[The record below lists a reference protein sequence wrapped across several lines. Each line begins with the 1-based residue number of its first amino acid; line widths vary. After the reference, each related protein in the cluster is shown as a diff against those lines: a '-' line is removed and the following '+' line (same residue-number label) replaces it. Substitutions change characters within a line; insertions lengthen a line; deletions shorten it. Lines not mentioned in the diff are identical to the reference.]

1 MNRRRTSARQ
11 LAWRTVA
18 AWTAGAVRHKG
29 NIPPRLLWVLL
40 AVGAVPLASV
50 LLRVAALPG
59 MLGSGMA
66 GAFEPIRA
74 LGSSLNEFLSL
85 TSVPPESRDRI
96 LYLLYLPFSALVIAI
111 VRLTLGIRI
120 LGFRSILIAVGF
132 QQSGIVPS
140 LILIGVVTG
149 SIALLRPHLK
159 RARLPR
165 YARISVILGVVVI
178 LMVSALLLGPWLRLD
193 MFWNV
198 AFFPVLVL
206 GLLAEG
212 IARTLD
218 KQNLLSAAWRAVTTV
233 FVGLG
238 LALLFELDAV
248 REILLQFPELVLTT
262 IVAIVFVAEFLDLR
276 LLEDWDSR
284 LAGMALPQLFA
295 NQHGHRVAVV
305 RNRDTQGVIG
315 RLGRAVPGKHL
326 QRSIRPL
333 VLGLRSGGHTVK
345 VLEGDISLLSELRD
359 FIPAHPRTGKPGGIV
374 FNLAHGI
381 QGESRYAHVPA
392 QLEMAGIPYTG
403 ASVLGCALASD
414 KVAMKI
420 ALAQAGIPT
429 PRGCSAMRDADVP
442 EDLPYPCIVKPR
454 YEPRSPLQLVH
465 GRGAC
470 RQAVRAIV
478 RRYKQ
483 PAVVEEYIEGRQFN
497 VGLIGNDPVRPL
509 PLVEWS
515 IQTRKKTCP
524 ARIDEALA
532 QRIWQVA
539 VAAFAAGGCRDYA
552 RVDVRVS
559 PAGELQVCDVLTMG
573 ILERGGPFM
582 HAAEAAGYNMS
593 SLVCRIVK
601 LARARYVT
609 EPGAVP
615 LTVQK
620 TKRRRR
626 RRNGKGAAD
635 KSAATSDAPRGA
647 AAAHLN
653 VIEGG
658 KG

>member
-1 MNRRRTSARQ
+1 MSRRRTSAGRM
-11 LAWRTVA
+11 AWRTAA

-29 NIPPRLLWVLL
+29 NIPPRLLWVML
-40 AVGAVPLASV
+40 AVGAVPLVSV
-50 LLRVAALPG
+50 VLRVAALPG

-85 TSVPPESRDRI
+85 ASVPSEGRDRL

-165 YARISVILGVVVI
+165 YARISVILGVVVV
-178 LMVSALLLGPWLRLD
+178 LMVSALVLGPWLRLD
-193 MFWNV
+193 IFWNV

-218 KQNLLSAAWRAVTTV
+218 KQNLLSAAWRALTTI

-238 LALLFELDAV
+238 LALLFEVDTV

-262 IVAIVFVAEFLDLR
+262 IVAIVLVAEFLDLR
-276 LLEDWDSR
+276 LLQDWDSR
-284 LAGMALPQLFA
+284 LAGMALPQLLV
-295 NQHGHRVAVV
+295 NQHGYRVAVV
-305 RNRDTQGVIG
+305 RNRDAKGVIG
-315 RLGRAVPGKHL
+315 RLGRAVPEKTL
-326 QRSIRPL
+326 QRSIQRL
-333 VLGLRSGGHTVK
+333 VLGLRDGGHTVK

-414 KVAMKI
+414 RVAMQM

-429 PRGCSAMRDADVP
+429 PRVCSAMGEADVP
-442 EDLPYPCIVKPR
+442 DDLPYPCIVKPR
-454 YEPRSPLQLVH
+454 YEPRYRFEWVH
-465 GRGAC
+465 GRSAC
-470 RQAVRAIV
+470 SQAVRAVV

-483 PAVVEEYIEGRQFN
+483 PAVVEEYIEGRRFS

-509 PLVEWS
+509 PLVESS

-524 ARIDEALA
+524 ARIDEELA
-532 QRIWQVA
+532 QRIRHVA
-539 VAAFAAGGCRDYA
+539 VAAFAAAGCRDYA

-559 PAGELQVCDVLTMG
+559 PAGELQVCDVLTME
-573 ILERGGPFM
+573 ILERGGSFM
-582 HAAEAAGYNMS
+582 LAAEAAGYNVS
-593 SLVCRIVK
+593 SLLCQIVK
-601 LARARYVT
+601 LARARYAT
-609 EPGAVP
+609 ESGVVP
-615 LTVQK
+615 LPVQK
-620 TKRRRR
+620 TTRRRR
-626 RRNGKGAAD
+626 RRKGKGKAGR
-635 KSAATSDAPRGA
+635 SAAASDADRGA
-647 AAAHLN
+647 AAARLN